1 MIKCIAI
8 DMDGTLLNSMQEI
21 PEGNKQAILK
31 AQSQGVEVVVATG
44 RSYQEA
50 TYVLHAAGLSC
61 PVICVNGA
69 EVRSKEGDVI
79 SANPIPKQLAR
90 ETAAKLSENDIYFE
104 VYTNYGA
111 YSTDA
116 DKAVSTLVDI
126 VMSANPEADRDE
138 IIVAAGARV
147 RDGLIHMV
155 EDYEQL
161 FVDDEKM
168 IYKFLAYSFEDPGR
182 LKAASTALAVYDELE
197 VTKSGYENI
206 EITYNKAQKGM
217 ALEAFTKAMD
227 IALADTMAIGDNFND
242 ISMLEKAG
250 RAVAMG
256 NASDEIKALCDV
268 VTDTNENSGVGKAIL
283 EVL

>member
-1 MIKCIAI
+1 MIKCIAT

-21 PEGNKQAILK
+21 TEENKQAILK

-50 TYVLHAAGLSC
+50 TYVLNAAGLNC

-69 EVRSKEGDVI
+69 EVRSKEGEVI

-90 ETAAKLSENDIYFE
+90 ETAAKLSASDVYFE
-104 VYTNYGA
+104 VYTNQGA
-111 YSTDA
+111 YTIDA
-116 DKAVSTLVDI
+116 EKAVSTLVDI

-138 IIVAAGARV
+138 ITVAAGARV
-147 RDGLIHMV
+147 RDGLVHMV
-155 EDYEQL
+155 NDYEQL
-161 FVDDEKM
+161 FADDAIM
-168 IYKFLAYSFEDPGR
+168 IYKFLAFSFEDGK
-182 LKAASTALAVYDELE
+182 LEVASESLVGLTELE
-197 VTKSGYENI
+197 VTKSGIENI
-206 EITYNKAQKGM
+206 EITHKNAQKGI
-217 ALEAFTKAMD
+217 ALEAFTKAKEID
-227 IALADTMAIGDNFND
+227 LADTMAIGDNFND

-256 NASDEIKALCDV
+256 NAGYEIKVLCDV
-268 VTDTNENSGVGKAIL
+268 ITDTNEESGVGKAIL